1 MPKPPPKPVGVQ
13 DGRLAPCPPSPN
25 CVCSDSP
32 AGSHQIDAFRILGE
46 AAVVWPKVCDAIAAS
61 AGVTVVRQTSDYLHA
76 TCRTRLLRFIDDLE
90 LHLRADEDRIA
101 VRSASRVGHSDFG
114 ANRKRIEG
122 FRRLLRGRGL
132 VA

>member
-1 MPKPPPKPVGVQ
+1 VPKPHGVQ
-13 DGRLAPCPPSPN
+13 GGRLAPCPSTPN

-32 AGSHQIDAFRILGE
+32 AGSQQIDAFRIIGE

-61 AGVTVVRQTSDYLHA
+61 AGVTVVRQTPDYLHA

-90 LHLRADEDRIA
+90 LHLRADDGIIA
-101 VRSASRVGHSDFG
+101 VRSASRIGHSDLG
-114 ANRKRIEG
+114 ANRKRVEG